1 MAERVQFNLERMV
14 PALMDLINRGL
25 FTKEEVKKIV
35 EKRKSFESRISRRIP
50 QKIDYLRYIEYE
62 MSLDSLR
69 KLRKARLAGE
79 NAKTISES
87 DYAGNKRIFELFKRA
102 TNKFKG
108 DVRLWI
114 QYIDFAK
121 KVKANNILSGIFV
134 QAIQFHPTKA
144 TLWILAASWEYE
156 TNANIGAARVLMQR
170 ALRINPE
177 NKLLWHEYF
186 RLELLYVEKIKIR
199 RRILGIDEKSIEKEE
214 AMEVDEEKTED
225 DGNVIRLPTITGEMV
240 QDWNNESKERKTVDT
255 LEKSSANALKEG
267 INPILRGLLAKIVY
281 NNAIQAIPNDLEFR
295 AGFVNIYRIFT
306 DVEEGCKHVFD
317 TIMRDMATSPKA
329 RAYLAERHLF
339 ETTVDNTQTGSEKAE
354 ESEESKYISVSDPRF
369 VTAIRACVADFEVA
383 VEELTSPEMWML
395 YVEFLTNWKETVSEE
410 NLKLYLTKLLQ
421 KTFKACQKKGL
432 VSEKVY
438 EIWIKQLQSEN
449 NNLQAQEV
457 AKKAVKAFP
466 QNANLWTYRIDLA
479 QVEGGKD
486 ESQQALYKKALEKNP
501 ASYTMWSSYN
511 DWIMRQWELKTFST
525 EETNQIYTD
534 AGFTITQ
541 LLPSVTLST
550 NDRNKIKDLIMSSH
564 VKWASRASGIEGA
577 RATYKSIIKNMYP
590 TFAFFK
596 TCLAIEEE
604 ESKEHDT
611 SSEAEQLYDM
621 ATRMD
626 GDKEDIYLS
635 YIAYLRSQK
644 KFDKA
649 NHIYKKAIKEVPD
662 REKFDVLCSV

>member
-14 PALMDLINRGL
+14 PGLLDLINRGL

-79 NAKTISES
+79 NSKTITES

-121 KVKANNILSGIFV
+121 KAGANNILSGIFV

-156 TNANIGAARVLMQR
+156 NNANIGAARVLMQR

-186 RLELLYVEKIKIR
+186 RLELLYIEKIKIR
-199 RRILGIDEKSIEKEE
+199 RRILGIDEKSAEKEE

-225 DGNVIRLPTITGEMV
+225 DDNVIRLPTITGEMV
-240 QDWNNESKERKTVDT
+240 EDWKNESDERKTVDT
-255 LEKSSANALKEG
+255 LEKTSADALKEG
-267 INPILRGLLAKIVY
+267 INPILRGLLATIVY

-295 AGFVNIYRIFT
+295 AGFVDIYRLFS
-306 DVEEGCKHVFD
+306 DSEEGCKHVYD

-339 ETTVDNTQTGSEKAE
+339 ETSIDSTKPESDESEKP
-354 ESEESKYISVSDPRF
+354 KYISVSDPKF
-369 VTAIRACVADFEVA
+369 VKAIRDCVADFEVA
-383 VEELTSPEMWML
+383 VEELASPEMWML
-395 YVEFLTNWKETVSEE
+395 YVEFLTKWKQAISEE

-421 KTFKACQKKGL
+421 KAFKACQKKGL

-438 EIWIKQLQSEN
+438 EIWIKQLEAQGN
-449 NNLQAQEV
+449 VLQAQEV

-466 QNANLWTYRIDLA
+466 HNAQLWTYRIDLA
-479 QVEGGKD
+479 QVKEGKD
-486 ESQQALYKKALEKNP
+486 ESQQALYKKALEQNP
-501 ASYTMWSSYN
+501 ESYIMWSSYN
-511 DWIMRQWELKTFST
+511 DWIVRQWELNTFTT
-525 EETNQIYTD
+525 EEVDQIYTD
-534 AGFTITQ
+534 AGFTVTQ
-541 LLPSVTLST
+541 LLPSVTLSS

-564 VKWASRASGIEGA
+564 VKWASKASGIQGA
-577 RATYKSIIKNMYP
+577 RATYKKIIKNMYP

-596 TCLAIEEE
+596 TCLEIEEE
-604 ESKEHDT
+604 QGKEHDT
-611 SSEAEQLYDM
+611 SSETESLYDM

-626 GDKEDIYLS
+626 TDKEDIYLS

-649 NHIYKKAIKEVPD
+649 NHIYRKAIKEVPD